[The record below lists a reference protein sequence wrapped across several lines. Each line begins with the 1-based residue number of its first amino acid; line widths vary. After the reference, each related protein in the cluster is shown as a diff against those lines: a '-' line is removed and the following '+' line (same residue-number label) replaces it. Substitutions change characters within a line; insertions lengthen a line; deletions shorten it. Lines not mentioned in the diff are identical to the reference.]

1 MLNQQQTCTGSKMTK
16 ARVWITGRRGGKRLA
31 MLRQWKDY
39 YEKNDIVWEEI
50 EDGLNALYAV
60 QSIVSSVHPASLDGS
75 LETTLQYMFA
85 LEEEIHELARALQWK
100 PWKDYQF
107 EPDNTLILKEFSD
120 ILAFIG
126 ILMVN
131 IGKRTTLNPDDF
143 PGLLAQKY
151 RMTSMENVQRLVNNG
166 QLEHEAM

>member
-1 MLNQQQTCTGSKMTK
+1 
-16 ARVWITGRRGGKRLA
+16 

-39 YEKNDIVWEEI
+39 YEQNDVVWEEL
-50 EDGLNALYAV
+50 EQGLNALYAV
-60 QSIVSSVHPASLDGS
+60 QSIVSSVHPASLDGW
-75 LETTLQYMFA
+75 LDTILQYMFA

-107 EPDNTLILKEFSD
+107 EPDNELILKEFSD

-131 IGKRTTLNPDDF
+131 IGKRTTFHPDDF
-143 PGLLAQKY
+143 PGLLAKKY
-151 RMTSMENVQRLVNNG
+151 RKTSMENMQRLVQNS
-166 QLEHEAM
+166 QLEHEPM